1 MPKGVKTEL
10 TPEQSAAKKAEAE
23 ANRVANFDRLAEAR
37 MNTALDK
44 IALISN
50 LASPSYSYTPEKIK
64 VMYDAMVKEVNGVFS
79 RFQPK
84 ASAAVEK
91 RFTLSKSDD
100 AGVADNNDKSDDAG
114 VAYNN
119 DVNKE
124 AAE

>member
-10 TPEQSAAKKAEAE
+10 TPEQAAAKKAEAE

-44 IALISN
+44 IALIGN

-84 ASAAVEK
+84 AGATVEK
-91 RFTLSKSDD
+91 RFSLSASD
-100 AGVADNNDKSDDAG
+100 AGVADE
-114 VAYNN
+114 V
-119 DVNKE
+119 KE